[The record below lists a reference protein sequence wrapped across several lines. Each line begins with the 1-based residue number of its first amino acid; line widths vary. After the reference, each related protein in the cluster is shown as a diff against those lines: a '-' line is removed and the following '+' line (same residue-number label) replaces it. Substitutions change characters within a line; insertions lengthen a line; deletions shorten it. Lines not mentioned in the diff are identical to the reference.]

1 MDSMT
6 PRETAAYN
14 LGIRAAREAA
24 LIAAITLETRI
35 GSTSVRD
42 RAAVETLQGFAE
54 GLDNLVLGREPDPM
68 QRVFTAISAQD
79 GDSGTIE
86 CPVCKGRLAWARDSH
101 NGHLHGQ
108 CETDGCL
115 RWMQ

>member
-1 MDSMT
+1 MDSFT
-6 PRETAAYN
+6 AREIAAYN

-24 LIAAITLETRI
+24 LITAITLETRI
-35 GSTSVRD
+35 GSICVRD

-54 GLDNLVLGREPDPM
+54 GLDALVLGREADPM
-68 QRVFTAISAQD
+68 QRVFAAIQAED
-79 GDSGTIE
+79 GDSGAIE
-86 CPVCKGRLAWARDSH
+86 CPTCKGRLVWVRDSS

>member
-1 MDSMT
+1 MT
-6 PRETAAYN
+6 PREIAAFN
-14 LGIRAAREAA
+14 AGIRTAREAA
-24 LIAAITLETRI
+24 LIVAVTLETRA
-35 GSTSVRD
+35 GSTCVRD
-42 RAAVETLQGFAE
+42 RAAIQALQGFAE
-54 GLDNLVLGREPDPM
+54 GLDALVLGREAEPM
-68 QRVFTAISAQD
+68 QRVFAAINAES

-86 CPVCKGRLAWARDSH
+86 CPVCKGRLTWARDRY